1 MCVLF
6 VLVFIRFASFFRLCL
21 IPGRCCFIL
30 FVCLL
35 FCVFFVFIEF
45 PSWSLKSFQ
54 YLPLSFSF
62 SSKARFPNLSS
73 ALFSFGSCRFLGRA
87 ALFLRPPRFKFFVP
101 LSSCH
106 AHIFLRN
113 KRFWKKLSFTFCTG
127 NSESQHFLTFLRNLF
142 SRILHTIF
150 SEPIYGLSFFS
161 CFIHFACCL
170 SSSSYSL
177 LRFLHQ
183 NVLAKR
189 LNGGVFEYMFL
200 FCSGFCMCFVFSK
213 KLWEWLK

>member
-54 YLPLSFSF
+54 YLPLSFSL

-101 LSSCH
+101 VVVSRAL
-106 AHIFLRN
+106 FLRN
-113 KRFWKKLSFTFCTG
+113 KRFWKKLSFFSFCTG
-127 NSESQHFLTFLRNLF
+127 NSESQHFIFFKKSLFADFAHNLF
-142 SRILHTIF
+142 WTNLR
-150 SEPIYGLSFFS
+150 PKFF
-161 CFIHFACCL
+161 
-170 SSSSYSL
+170 
-177 LRFLHQ
+177 
-183 NVLAKR
+183 
-189 LNGGVFEYMFL
+189 FL
-200 FCSGFCMCFVFSK
+200 FYSFCLLLVVVELLSLALLAPKCTC
-213 KLWEWLK
+213 